1 MRICAFDFYYLP
13 HKGLDMSNLAK
24 VMQGQSQKGL
34 KLYKKGGSVHSDEAQ
49 DKVLIKKMIKQ
60 AEKKEEVKES
70 KMKCGGKVKK
80 K

>member
-1 MRICAFDFYYLP
+1 
-13 HKGLDMSNLAK
+13 MSNLAK
-24 VMQGQSQKGL
+24 VMQGQAQKGL
-34 KLYKKGGSVHSDEAQ
+34 KMYKSGGKVHSDEAQ

-60 AEKKEEVKES
+60 AEKKEEAKEA